1 MRGYKNVIN
10 ECKRLNEEGILS
22 PLAMETSGHGALKE
36 NYYLDDGA
44 FLAVKLLIAVARSAR
59 EGKKIASLIE
69 KLPPLFEDR
78 EYRFKIRTD
87 EFRTYGQEVLR
98 AFEERAKAKGYHLP
112 KSYEGVRISFD
123 NDEIKGWVLLRLS
136 LHDPVMPLNIEGSRE
151 GDCDRLVEVTRE
163 LLEGFELLDMTVLG

>member
-1 MRGYKNVIN
+1 MRM
-10 ECKRLNEEGILS
+10 GI
-22 PLAMETSGHGALKE
+22 G
-36 NYYLDDGA
+36 
-44 FLAVKLLIAVARSAR
+44 
-59 EGKKIASLIE
+59 
-69 KLPPLFEDR
+69 
-78 EYRFKIRTD
+78 
-87 EFRTYGQEVLR
+87 
-98 AFEERAKAKGYHLP
+98 HLP